1 MKILSIDTSGMISSC
16 SVMEDGKIIGEF
28 NINQKRTHSET
39 LVPMIEEL
47 LDKLGLQTKNI
58 DLYAV
63 GKGPGSFTGLRIGMT
78 VAKTLA
84 MVFDKDII
92 GVSTLKA
99 IARGVYS
106 PEKIVSIID
115 ARGGR
120 VYYGIYQ
127 WKDKTLEEIES
138 EDIIYFEDLVENLKK
153 SNEKY
158 LFVGDVDDFI
168 HDISKLG
175 YEYIENLNTNISTNI
190 SKIAYEN
197 KDEAKKDYLDL
208 KPEYIRKSQA
218 QRDLENKNV

>member
-39 LVPMIEEL
+39 LVPMIKEILE
-47 LDKLGLQTKNI
+47 KLGLNTNEI

-84 MVFDKDII
+84 MVFDKEII
-92 GVSTLKA
+92 GVSTLKS

-127 WKDKTLEEIES
+127 WKDDSLEEIVN
-138 EDIIYFEDLVENLKK
+138 EDLIYFEDLTEQLKK
-153 SNEKY
+153 SGDKY
-158 LFVGDVDDFI
+158 LFVGDVEDFVE
-168 HDISKLG
+168 DITELG
-175 YEYIENLNTNISTNI
+175 YKYIDNLNTNIATNI

-197 KDEAKKDYLDL
+197 RDGAKKDYLDL